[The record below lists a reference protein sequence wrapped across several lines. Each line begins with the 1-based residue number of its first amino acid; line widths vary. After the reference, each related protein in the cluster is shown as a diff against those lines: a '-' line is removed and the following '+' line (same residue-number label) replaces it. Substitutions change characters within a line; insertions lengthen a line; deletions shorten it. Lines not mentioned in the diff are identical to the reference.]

1 MQVLRKDGEIKRLIE
16 DTSKQAEKYQ
26 NLQQTK
32 TALDMEIAVY
42 KRLLE
47 SEEDRLGIQTGDF
60 FIGINKKYC
69 YFRSRIIQPSR
80 CLPNLWE

>member
-1 MQVLRKDGEIKRLIE
+1 MQILRKDGEIKRLIE
-16 DTSKQAEKYQ
+16 DTSKQVDKYQ

-42 KRLLE
+42 KKLLE
-47 SEEDRLGIQTGDF
+47 SEEDRLGIQTGDLF
-60 FIGINKKYC
+60 VKINKKDC
-69 YFRSRIIQPSR
+69 YFRCRIIQPPR